1 MQPNK
6 KGSVSDATPAS
17 GEVQTHG
24 LIQQR
29 ISSLERY
36 SLEATVTSNTHD
48 SRIEMLES
56 TVRTLANEVQ
66 VASAAI
72 MTLSENVPGGAQPLR
87 PPLSTGVDAEDIKIQ
102 VTHDLTRAR
111 AARAHTFSLTYDC
124 SNTAQCDAGT
134 NCGAAADDAAT
145 RRAN

>member
-1 MQPNK
+1 
-6 KGSVSDATPAS
+6 
-17 GEVQTHG
+17 
-24 LIQQR
+24 
-29 ISSLERY
+29 
-36 SLEATVTSNTHD
+36 
-48 SRIEMLES
+48 MLES